1 MKVFPRQKIYG
12 YSLFR
17 QIKIFFSKKKNC
29 EKFIKKYFELNDE
42 YYVNFVFKARIGLFH
57 ILKYLIKNN
66 NSKNKILLSSF
77 TVFDMINMVLLSG
90 FEPIFIDHYKNS
102 PEIDLKCLKKN
113 IDNYGNRIGA
123 VLLTHYNVNNSK
135 LDDIVKICKKNN
147 IMLIEDCAIS
157 IGSKFKN
164 DYVGKFG
171 DFSIFS
177 FGFYKFINVLSGG
190 MIFSK
195 NKSFYNYVINEEKT
209 WKYAGFHNLYKSIF
223 KNIFIRIFT
232 SKIIFNI
239 IFPVIRFSY
248 ENNIKLVTKYL
259 INDPKPHKKNDFPE
273 NYKYR
278 LSELQKNDIVFQL
291 DRIEYQ
297 RKIRKKNYF
306 RYLENIK
313 NKKIKFF
320 HNENSLLNENA
331 YLNFPIIIQTKEH
344 FMNYMLSN
352 GIDLSPQFYR
362 SVNTLAFFK
371 DYADKTNLIQ
381 ETVTNLVFLPTYDK
395 IENKYIDMTID
406 IINEY

>member
-1 MKVFPRQKIYG
+1 MG
-12 YSLFR
+12 TFR
-17 QIKIFFSKKKNC
+17 RAS
-29 EKFIKKYFELNDE
+29 
-42 YYVNFVFKARIGLFH
+42 FKA
-57 ILKYLIKNN
+57 
-66 NSKNKILLSSF
+66 
-77 TVFDMINMVLLSG
+77 V
-90 FEPIFIDHYKNS
+90 E
-102 PEIDLKCLKKN
+102 
-113 IDNYGNRIGA
+113 
-123 VLLTHYNVNNSK
+123 
-135 LDDIVKICKKNN
+135 
-147 IMLIEDCAIS
+147 
-157 IGSKFKN
+157 
-164 DYVGKFG
+164 
-171 DFSIFS
+171 
-177 FGFYKFINVLSGG
+177 
-190 MIFSK
+190 
-195 NKSFYNYVINEEKT
+195 
-209 WKYAGFHNLYKSIF
+209 
-223 KNIFIRIFT
+223 
-232 SKIIFNI
+232 
-239 IFPVIRFSY
+239 
-248 ENNIKLVTKYL
+248 LV
-259 INDPKPHKKNDFPE
+259 FPE

>member
-1 MKVFPRQKIYG
+1 
-12 YSLFR
+12 
-17 QIKIFFSKKKNC
+17 
-29 EKFIKKYFELNDE
+29 
-42 YYVNFVFKARIGLFH
+42 
-57 ILKYLIKNN
+57 
-66 NSKNKILLSSF
+66 
-77 TVFDMINMVLLSG
+77 MVLLSG

-297 RKIRKKNYF
+297 RKIRKQNYF